1 MALSGSLST
10 NKYSGIM
17 GLKFSWTAG
26 AQSVMDNETPIN
38 WTLESDGGSGY
49 SYYTGNLTLTIDG
62 SIALSIPS
70 KFLMHGGGAWKRTG
84 TLTLKHNDDGKR
96 RFSVSIAAGIYTYG
110 AVNCTASTTFTID
123 QIKRRSVISGSDGTL
138 GSSNTLTL
146 TRYNSAFTDTITAI
160 CGTAS
165 MTIATGNTASSVKWT
180 PPVAWAA
187 QNVSAT
193 SVTVTISCKTYSGS
207 TLLGETTTTLTFAIP
222 ASVVPTVSL
231 AVSDAKGYLAAYG
244 SYIQN
249 KSQAKVTASGEGV
262 YDSTIQRYS
271 VVCGSL
277 SGTGA
282 SGTFDL
288 PKSGTITIKV
298 TATDSRGRSASA
310 SIDIEVTAYSAPV
323 AEITSRYR
331 CDADGNE
338 DYLGAYAIAVFNA
351 AVTSLGG
358 KNSAA
363 YALKYRI
370 RGTAAWTSIAMD
382 ALTGN
387 YAPAVVSQMFPAD
400 IDYSYDIC
408 VETTDNF
415 GTVESAYRT
424 IQMGSPI
431 MDADRNNRALA
442 FFQRAVDAD
451 TIAFGEYVK
460 FNAGTSLDG
469 VFAPIIN
476 RGVFTGDI
484 DVVDNANNL
493 HMNSVVWVGH
503 QFTANVPYADDGFC
517 ETWAANSTIM
527 IQRVTFVNSCARCL
541 RFYYNDKWHSWYW
554 VNPPMVA
561 GIEYLTTKVWKGSHV
576 YVKMI
581 DCGTLPSY
589 GTAKRVAHG
598 CSFKEVVDFRLIVNG
613 TAIVAME
620 VGYNNA
626 ETIKTFLEN
635 TGNIVIDNQMTSS
648 AIDSSTAK
656 AVIEYVK

>member
-10 NKYSGIM
+10 NKYSGPM

-26 AQSVMDNETPIN
+26 AQSIVDNTTPIN

-62 SIALSIPS
+62 STALSIPS
-70 KFLMHGGGAWKRTG
+70 KFLMDGGGAWKRTG

-96 RFSVSIAAGIYTYG
+96 SFGVSIAAGIYTYG

-146 TRYNSAFTDTITAI
+146 TRYNSAFTDTITAT

-165 MTIATGNTASSVKWT
+165 MTIAAGNKASSVKWT

-222 ASVVPTVSL
+222 ASVVPMVSL

-262 YDSTIQRYS
+262 YGSTIKSYAI
-271 VVCGSL
+271 VCGSL
-277 SGTGA
+277 SGTRA

-310 SIDIEVTAYSAPV
+310 SINIEVTAYSAPV

-351 AVTSLGG
+351 AVPSLGG
-358 KNSAA
+358 KNSAS

-370 RGTAAWTSIAMD
+370 RGTTAWTSIAMD
-382 ALTGN
+382 TLTGN

-408 VETTDNF
+408 IETTDNF

-469 VFAPIIN
+469 LGSDPLDAYPVGAIYISTVSTSPASLFGGTWTRLQN
-476 RGVFTGDI
+476 RFLLGAGSSYTAGATGGVSAVALTVDQIPSHTHIQAHAQIGASGSATWVIKSDGTGQTQTTATGGGKSHTNMPPYL
-484 DVVDNANNL
+484 VVY
-493 HMNSVVWVGH
+493 MWKR
-503 QFTANVPYADDGFC
+503 TA
-517 ETWAANSTIM
+517 
-527 IQRVTFVNSCARCL
+527 
-541 RFYYNDKWHSWYW
+541 
-554 VNPPMVA
+554 
-561 GIEYLTTKVWKGSHV
+561 
-576 YVKMI
+576 
-581 DCGTLPSY
+581 
-589 GTAKRVAHG
+589 
-598 CSFKEVVDFRLIVNG
+598 
-613 TAIVAME
+613 
-620 VGYNNA
+620 
-626 ETIKTFLEN
+626 
-635 TGNIVIDNQMTSS
+635 
-648 AIDSSTAK
+648 
-656 AVIEYVK
+656 